1 MVKPALA
8 IVAGEFTIH
17 RFDLTAEIPPNLA
30 GQPFCWIARTDAEL
44 SIVCRS
50 TLEIDSAKQ
59 STGWSC
65 LKVQGPLDL
74 ELTGILAGI
83 AEVLARARISTFAL
97 STFDT
102 DYLLVKSEQRELAA
116 TALKDAGY
124 IFS

>member
-1 MVKPALA
+1 MSKPALA
-8 IVAGEFTIH
+8 VVAGEFTIH
-17 RFDLTAEIPPNLA
+17 RFDPAAEVPPALD

-50 TLEIDSAKQ
+50 ALEIDSVKQ
-59 STGWSC
+59 SNGWSC
-65 LKVQGPLDL
+65 LKVQGPLDF

-102 DYLLVKSEQRELAA
+102 DYLLVKSDQRELA
-116 TALKDAGY
+116 TTTLEDAGY
-124 IFS
+124 AFS